1 MHSCYPRVF
10 TYEVDSTP
18 WAIIHLYGES
28 VVFAYRIAHTIRLN
42 QLFDDVTLQQC
53 LRRKIYNCPNDLKN
67 QHTSPKVFILF
78 SFFFILFFSYIV

>member
-1 MHSCYPRVF
+1 MHSCYPWVF

-42 QLFDDVTLQQC
+42 QLFDDVTLQ
-53 LRRKIYNCPNDLKN
+53 
-67 QHTSPKVFILF
+67 
-78 SFFFILFFSYIV
+78 